1 MAKTIIIKKG
11 NILKFIFSFILGFI
25 ILYGLEHYG
34 KFSFLEEQTQTVNRN
49 KKLSFTRD
57 ISTDANLNTI
67 IYKSFFGKEIR
78 TGGNGFKVKDIYFS
92 SGDFHKYTN
101 KSFYY
106 TKSVVEDY
114 KYGLYFSLGIFTL
127 FMFFTYI
134 KIKIS

>member
-11 NILKFIFSFILGFI
+11 NIVKFLLSFILGFV

-34 KFSFLEEQTQTVNRN
+34 KFSFLEEQTVNRN
-49 KKLSFTRD
+49 DKLSFTRD

-67 IYKSFFGKEIR
+67 IYRTFFGKEIR
-78 TGGNGFKVKDIYFS
+78 TSGNGFKVKDIYFS

-101 KSFYY
+101 KSYYY
-106 TKSVVEDY
+106 TKSVIKDY
-114 KYGLYFSLGIFTL
+114 KFGLYFSLGIFIL